1 MKVILLDNVIG
12 LGRAG
17 DIKTVKNGYA
27 RNYLLPQKLVEVATR
42 TKENHLKRM
51 QEVLAK
57 KAEKIYTS
65 SLELKE
71 KVEAISLKIKV
82 KAGEE
87 GKLFGS
93 VTHADIA
100 ALLSEQGFEIEKKK
114 IVSENIKTVGEHII
128 KIKLDEGVTAEVKL
142 NVFDPHLEE
151 KKKEKESRK
160 QAFKEKAAAA
170 VAETETEEAE
180 NTEASE
186 ENEIENNDSEV
197 KTEETSVPDSDK
209 ENV

>member
-1 MKVILLDNVIG
+1 MEVILLDNVIG

-17 DIKTVKNGYA
+17 DIKTVKDGYA

-42 TKENHLKRM
+42 AKQNYLKKM

-57 KAEKIYTS
+57 KAEKIYAGA
-65 SLELKE
+65 LELKE
-71 KVEAISLKIKV
+71 QVEALSLEIKV

-100 ALLSEQGFEIEKKK
+100 ALLAEQGFEIEKKK
-114 IVSENIKTVGEHII
+114 IVSENIKTVGEHLI
-128 KIKLDEGVTAEVKL
+128 KIKLDEGVTGEVKL
-142 NVFDPHLEE
+142 KVFDPNLEE
-151 KKKEKESRK
+151 KKKAKKSRK
-160 QAFKEKAAAA
+160 KAFKEKAAAA
-170 VAETETEEAE
+170 VAETEKEEAE
-180 NTEASE
+180 NAEALE
-186 ENEIENNDSEV
+186 ENEIENNDSEADL
-197 KTEETSVPDSDK
+197 KEEDSVSDE